1 MTCIVLAAG
10 YATRLYPLT
19 RDFPK
24 PLLEVAGRSI
34 LDRVIDNALRVPELD
49 RIVVVT
55 NARFVGHF
63 EAWRDRRFGG
73 GGDGNGRGTTAGGGA
88 AGAGRAAGAPGGTR
102 AAAGGGG
109 GLPAAAV
116 TVVNDGSTA
125 NENRLGALAD
135 LHLAVEREHVDS
147 DALVLAGDNLFE
159 FELADFAAFY
169 REMGAD
175 CITAHELSDVE
186 QLRRTGVVELAED
199 GRVLEFAEKP
209 AEPRSSWAVPPFYL
223 YTRRTLRERLPA
235 YLAQG
240 GEGDAPGSFVP
251 WLTRRAP
258 VYAFRFE
265 GARYDI
271 GNRESYE
278 RVARIFAARG

>member
-1 MTCIVLAAG
+1 MTCIILAAG

-34 LDRVIDNALRVPELD
+34 LDRIVDNALRVPRLD

-55 NARFVGHF
+55 NARFASHF
-63 EAWRDRRFGG
+63 GEWRDRRFG
-73 GGDGNGRGTTAGGGA
+73 AGGEGA
-88 AGAGRAAGAPGGTR
+88 AVAGAP
-102 AAAGGGG
+102 ASPP
-109 GLPAAAV
+109 PAV
-116 TVVNDGSTA
+116 RIVDDGSTSNA
-125 NENRLGALAD
+125 NRLGALAD
-135 LHLAVEREHVDS
+135 LHLAVEQVDVDS
-147 DALVLAGDNLFE
+147 DALVLAGDNLFD
-159 FELADFAAFY
+159 FELAEFAAFF
-169 REMGAD
+169 RDAAHD
-175 CITAHELSDVE
+175 CITAHELADVE
-186 QLRRTGVVELAED
+186 QLRRTGVVELSD
-199 GRVLEFAEKP
+199 DDRVMHFAEKP
-209 AEPRSSWAVPPFYL
+209 PEPRSSWAVPPFYA

-240 GEGDAPGSFVP
+240 GEGDAPGSFIP
-251 WLTRRAP
+251 WLIQRTP

-278 RVARIFAARG
+278 RVARIFAAKH

>member
-1 MTCIVLAAG
+1 VTCIILAAG

-34 LDRVIDNALRVPELD
+34 LDRIVDNALRVPRLD

-55 NARFVGHF
+55 NARFASQFG
-63 EAWRDRRFGG
+63 EWRDRRFG
-73 GGDGNGRGTTAGGGA
+73 
-88 AGAGRAAGAPGGTR
+88 AP
-102 AAAGGGG
+102 ASPP
-109 GLPAAAV
+109 PAV
-116 TVVNDGSTA
+116 HIVDDGSTSNA
-125 NENRLGALAD
+125 NRLGALAD
-135 LHLAVEREHVDS
+135 LHLAVEQVDVNS
-147 DALVLAGDNLFE
+147 DALVLAGDNLFD
-159 FELADFAAFY
+159 FELAEFAAFF
-169 REMGAD
+169 REAAHD

-186 QLRRTGVVELAED
+186 QLRRTGVVELSDED
-199 GRVLEFAEKP
+199 RVLHFAEKP
-209 AEPRSSWAVPPFYL
+209 AEPRSSWAVPPFYA

-240 GEGDAPGSFVP
+240 GEGDAPGSFIP
-251 WLTRRAP
+251 WLIQRIP

-278 RVARIFAARG
+278 RVARLFAAKQ

>member
-1 MTCIVLAAG
+1 MTCIILAAG

-34 LDRVIDNALRVPELD
+34 LDRVIDNALRVPGLD

-55 NARFVGHF
+55 NARFAGHF
-63 EAWRDRRFGG
+63 EAWRDRRFSGG
-73 GGDGNGRGTTAGGGA
+73 AAAGGDAGGGA
-88 AGAGRAAGAPGGTR
+88 AGAARGGD
-102 AAAGGGG
+102 
-109 GLPAAAV
+109 LPAAAV

-135 LHLAVEREHVDS
+135 LHLAVEREHIDS
-147 DALVLAGDNLFE
+147 DALVLAGDNLFD
-159 FELADFAAFY
+159 FELADFAAFF
-169 REMGAD
+169 REVGAD
-175 CITAHELSDVE
+175 CITAHELSEVE
-186 QLRRTGVVELAED
+186 QLRRTGVVELADD
-199 GRVLEFAEKP
+199 GRVIEFAEKP
-209 AEPRSSWAVPPFYL
+209 AEPRSNWAVPPFYL

-235 YLAQG
+235 YLRQG

-251 WLTRRAP
+251 WLTARAP

-278 RVARIFAARG
+278 RVARIFAAHG